1 MDHQNFFKADYTPY
15 VVKWG
20 RLTNIIGAVF
30 LFIPCIVLSIMG
42 HHPLWGAVGVALV
55 IRVSSLCV
63 GWFAEPISYYPSL
76 GAAGT
81 YMGCLCGSMSNM
93 RLPASLVA
101 QEAAGVKNGSEEG
114 VCISTIGVAV
124 SVVVNLVLLTLTVV
138 CGTQVINALPEE
150 IKSLLNYLLP
160 ALFGSLLANNIIK
173 SPKLAAIGVPLAV
186 FMTFGN
192 SMGLLDFMP
201 KVARTPVVMIVSI
214 FGTIA
219 LGFVMLLKKQQKEA

>member
-1 MDHQNFFKADYTPY
+1 MDHQNFFKTDYTPY

-101 QEAAGVKNGSEEG
+101 QEAAGVMNGSEEG
-114 VCISTIGVAV
+114 V
-124 SVVVNLVLLTLTVV
+124 
-138 CGTQVINALPEE
+138 
-150 IKSLLNYLLP
+150 
-160 ALFGSLLANNIIK
+160 
-173 SPKLAAIGVPLAV
+173 
-186 FMTFGN
+186 
-192 SMGLLDFMP
+192 
-201 KVARTPVVMIVSI
+201 
-214 FGTIA
+214 
-219 LGFVMLLKKQQKEA
+219 